1 MLRLMMAPGLKH
13 KGNQGITLVETLV
26 AASAM
31 AIMGGVVF
39 YLLNAGMIL
48 FAKNTAVNV
57 AHQQARIAVLTMEQ
71 DLHSAISI
79 PQLVDVNRTALPS
92 GSTAPAAGISFQLF
106 SEGPFEVVTTAA
118 SGQNQIRVN
127 SQGYKPKVGQRFNLP
142 LHQVEL
148 EITGV
153 SGVGSNN
160 CVLTLASPLP
170 RPIQTSLDDA
180 GASVP
185 VVVTGFTSERLSYVV
200 KNGELRY
207 YVPGDSVGRVLA
219 TDITSPTPFSVPAT
233 PLGAPYNRFVAAINL
248 STADHSSSN
257 RKFKAA
263 NMFLNAMVP
272 YRAKLC
278 YYQ

>member
-1 MLRLMMAPGLKH
+1 L
-13 KGNQGITLVETLV
+13 IETLV
-26 AASAM
+26 ATSAM

-39 YLLNAGMIL
+39 YLLNAGVIL
-48 FAKNTAVNV
+48 FSKNTAVNV

-79 PQLVDVNRTALPS
+79 PQLVDANQTPLAS
-92 GSTAPAAGISFQLF
+92 GTTLPAAGIAFQMF
-106 SEGPFEVVTTAA
+106 SEGPFEVVASAA
-118 SGQNQIRVN
+118 ALQNQIRVN
-127 SQGYKPKVGQRFNLP
+127 SQGYQPKVGQRFNLP
-142 LHQVEL
+142 LHQVEVV
-148 EITGV
+148 IAGV

-160 CVLTLASPLP
+160 CVLTLVSPLP

-180 GASVP
+180 GTPVP
-185 VVVTGFTSERLSYVV
+185 VVVTGFTSERYTYLV

-207 YVPGDSVGRVLA
+207 FRPGDSVGRVLA

-248 STADHSSSN
+248 STADHTTSN
-257 RKFKAA
+257 RGFKSA